1 MAPTLFSCGG
11 HSLTLPAGRN
21 GRLGIGGQGQVV
33 RAVLAGQ
40 PVAVKLLR
48 QPDAARLRALQ
59 QLAPSCGGC
68 ATLPL
73 QLLYRAGT
81 GGGALAG
88 YAMRLI
94 DPATSVPALRLFNFE
109 EIARLQR
116 YSWQDAVLA
125 ALRLAE
131 AVAQL
136 VSRHRKLG
144 QRRHQK

>member
-1 MAPTLFSCGG
+1 MASTLFSCGG

-48 QPDAARLRALQ
+48 QPDSARLQALQ
-59 QLAPSCGGC
+59 QLAPSCGDC

-73 QLLYRAGT
+73 QLLYRGGT

-109 EIARLQR
+109 EIARLRR

-136 VSRHRKLG
+136 VRRHRKLS
-144 QRRHQK
+144 QRRHEN